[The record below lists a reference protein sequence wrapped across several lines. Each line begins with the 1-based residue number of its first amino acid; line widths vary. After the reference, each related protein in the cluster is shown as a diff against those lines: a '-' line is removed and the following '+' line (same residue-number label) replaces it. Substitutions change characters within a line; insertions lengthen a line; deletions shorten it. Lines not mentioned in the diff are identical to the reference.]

1 MKIAVLSDI
10 HANLEAL
17 EAVLDDARSHGAE
30 AHWCLGDIVGYGA
43 DPDAVVDRL
52 RALRAPCVAGNH
64 DWAACGL
71 TSTRQFNRHAAAA
84 AEWTARS
91 MRPENLE
98 WLKALPLVERVDG
111 TLLVH
116 ATPGEPAAWHYCM
129 MVEDALDEMETYR
142 EDLCLIGHSH
152 VPGAF
157 ERHQDEVRY
166 TRAEDIALRPGRQY
180 LVNVGSVGQ
189 PRDGDSRAAWLL
201 FDTVERR
208 LRHMRVAYDIAAAQ
222 AKIIAAGLPPWLASR
237 LADGD

>member
-1 MKIAVLSDI
+1 MKIAVISDI

-17 EAVLDDARSHGAE
+17 EAVLAHAAAEQVDAF
-30 AHWCLGDIVGYGA
+30 WCLGDVVGYGA
-43 DPDAVVDRL
+43 DPDAVVERV
-52 RALRAPCVAGNH
+52 RALRAPTVAGNH

-71 TSTRQFNRHAAAA
+71 TSTRAFNRHAAAA
-84 AEWTARS
+84 ADWTART

-111 TLLVH
+111 VLLVH
-116 ATPGEPAAWHYCM
+116 ATPSEPAAWHYCM

-157 ERHQDEVRY
+157 ERANDEVRY
-166 TRAEDIALRPGRQY
+166 TRAEEMIFRAGRQY

-189 PRDGDSRAAWLL
+189 PRDGDPRAAYGILETEGP
-201 FDTVERR
+201 DITCY
-208 LRHMRVAYDIAAAQ
+208 RVAYPVERAQ
-222 AKIIAAGLPPWLASR
+222 SRIREAGLPDALARR
-237 LADGD
+237 LAVGR